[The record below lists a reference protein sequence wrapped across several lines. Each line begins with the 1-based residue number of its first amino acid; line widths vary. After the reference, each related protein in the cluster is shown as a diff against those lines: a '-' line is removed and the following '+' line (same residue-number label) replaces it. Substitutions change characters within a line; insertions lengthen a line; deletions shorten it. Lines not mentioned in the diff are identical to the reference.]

1 MNFRSV
7 INNKLPRVA
16 KFIKTNPK
24 VLALAK
30 KVEAKVNTQ
39 QFRLAQSRSNKPSF
53 TLKEMT
59 HFLNSAKS
67 MDLFDYSWYSK
78 SQRRTFSCELE
89 AFEDFIHKSHFSNVN
104 PSASFDTEIYYK
116 ANTDI
121 YHLGENA
128 LLHYIGS
135 GKAEGRMSSAAVS
148 KWRPSITL
156 DTSADKECSSFK
168 IAVCLHIFYDDFI
181 DYYASC
187 LKNFPSKV
195 DLFISVS
202 DEKFVALVDEK
213 LTSLS
218 TVNKTEV
225 RVVPNRGRN
234 FGPMLVEFSKEL
246 LSYDLFCHL
255 HSKKSLYSGRQQT
268 QWADY
273 LGEYLLND
281 KHVIKQV
288 LNQFDSDPECGIYY
302 PTSFWMMPNW
312 VNHWLKNKP
321 FSNKMVDE
329 WGIELKSDFLPYPAG
344 GMFWARPSA
353 LKQLLDKDY
362 QYEDFPAEPLPN
374 DGSELHA
381 LERGL
386 GLLAEK
392 NGFKQLFY
400 YPPSGELTF
409 DQTYILASYVN
420 TYEGIEN
427 QLAPFETI
435 SFDVFDT
442 LVRRRFFVPDYAK
455 LLLGKKLVSDG
466 IIDDAHEFVKQR
478 NYAEFAV
485 RQQKNFIGDVT
496 IFETYA
502 QLATSLH
509 WDQVTAKHYAKLEF
523 AFDLEMI
530 EPKNEMVDV
539 INNAIITGKEVL
551 VVSDTYYTE
560 YQVNMMLR
568 KVGVANG
575 YRLLVSSETGFRKDN
590 GSMWAFLK
598 EEITQPD
605 KFIHVGDNAVADSQI
620 PGDFGFNNYHILN
633 PIDKWQAAGWVN
645 PFLGDKSLDEKEILK
660 WGPLVSQFG
669 RFPFLGE

>member
-1 MNFRSV
+1 MGFRIF
-7 INNKLPRVA
+7 INSKLPRVV
-16 KFIKTNPK
+16 KFIKKYPK

-30 KVEAKVNTQ
+30 SVESKINTQ
-39 QFRLAQSRSNKPSF
+39 QFRLAQRSENKLSY
-53 TLKEMT
+53 TQKELT
-59 HFLNSAKS
+59 FFLNAAKS
-67 MDLFDYSWYSK
+67 MGLFDSAWYSK
-78 SQRRTFSCELE
+78 SQRRTFLCELA
-89 AFEDFIHKSHFSNVN
+89 AFEDFIKKSHFSNVN
-104 PSASFDTEIYYK
+104 PSPNFDTEIYYK
-116 ANTDI
+116 MNTDI
-121 YHLGENA
+121 YHQGENG
-128 LLHYIGS
+128 LLHFIKNGM
-135 GKAEGRMSSAAVS
+135 KEGRHSFPVAN
-148 KWRPSITL
+148 KWRPRVKL
-156 DTSADKECSSFK
+156 DTNADKACSLKK

-181 DYYASC
+181 DYYATC
-187 LKNFPSKV
+187 LKDFPNQV

-202 DEKFVALVDEK
+202 DEKFIALIDER
-213 LTSLS
+213 LTSLR

-246 LSYDLFCHL
+246 LEYDLFCHL

-288 LNQFDSDPECGIYY
+288 LNQFDSDPQCGIYY
-302 PTSFWMMPNW
+302 PTSFWMMPLW
-312 VNHWLKNKP
+312 VNHWLKNKS
-321 FSNKMVDE
+321 FSNKMIDE
-329 WGIELKSDFLPYPAG
+329 WGIELKSDFLPYPVG
-344 GMFWARPSA
+344 GMFWARPIA
-353 LKQLLDKDY
+353 LKQLLDKNY
-362 QYEDFPAEPLPN
+362 QYENFPEEPLPN

-381 LERGL
+381 LERAL

-400 YPPSGELTF
+400 YPPSGEFTF
-409 DQTYILASYVN
+409 DQTFILANYVN
-420 TYEGIEN
+420 TYKGIEN
-427 QLAPFETI
+427 QLAPFETV

-442 LVRRRFFVPDYAK
+442 LVRRKYFVPDYAK
-455 LLLGKKLVSDG
+455 LLLGKKLVIDG
-466 IIDDAHEFVKQR
+466 VVKDAHEFVKTR
-478 NYAEFAV
+478 NIAEFEV
-485 RQQKNFIGDVT
+485 RQNKDFKGDVT
-496 IFETYA
+496 IFETYE

-539 INNAIITGKEVL
+539 INNAIIIGKEVF

-568 KVGVANG
+568 KAGVANG
-575 YRLLVSSETGFRKDN
+575 YKLLVSSETGLRKDN
-590 GSMWAFLK
+590 GSMWLFFK
-598 EEITQPD
+598 GEIKNPD
-605 KFIHVGDNAVADSQI
+605 KFIHVGDNVVADAQI
-620 PGDFGFNNYHILN
+620 PGDFGFSNFHILN

-645 PFLGDKSLDEKEILK
+645 PFLGAKSLDEKEILK
-660 WGPLVSQFG
+660 WGPLISQFG